1 MSNRFFLSL
10 TKFFPPTFLS
20 ESQIQ
25 YVNIDL
31 LHSKYRTT
39 FVATFYF
46 FNRVIPS
53 RSWGIFEFL
62 YESPVKWKQRS

>member
-46 FNRVIPS
+46 FNLIVFV
-53 RSWGIFEFL
+53 GIFEFL

>member
-46 FNRVIPS
+46 FNLIAFVGNLRIPVRVS
-53 RSWGIFEFL
+53 SEV
-62 YESPVKWKQRS
+62 ETT